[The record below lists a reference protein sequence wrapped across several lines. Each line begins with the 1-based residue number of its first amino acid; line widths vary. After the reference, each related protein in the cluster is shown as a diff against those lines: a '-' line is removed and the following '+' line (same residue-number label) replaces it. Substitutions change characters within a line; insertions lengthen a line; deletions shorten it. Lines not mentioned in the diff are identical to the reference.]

1 MASAL
6 TLTLAHLGEAAMS
19 ADEAASAF
27 AAYVTGNVASNLFG
41 RILSSG
47 LADSL
52 GLSFNFYA
60 FAALN
65 LAGAV
70 LAAFAI
76 RNRQAPASATK
87 QMSPFG
93 IASLLSDPALRS
105 AFLIGFC
112 ILFAFIGTFTFINF
126 VLVRPPFSVG
136 MMSLGLI
143 YLVFAPSIITTPL
156 AGKAV
161 TKFGARTMLVASLFF
176 SFLGLPLLVIPHL
189 AAMLPGLVIVAVG
202 TFFAQAVATGLVSRR
217 ASGARATASGLYLAS
232 YFSGGLA
239 GTALL
244 GHVSDRYGWV
254 ACIIGTGAALLVAA
268 CMALR
273 VNEPVAA

>member
-76 RNRQAPASATK
+76 RNRQAP
-87 QMSPFG
+87 
-93 IASLLSDPALRS
+93 RR
-105 AFLIGFC
+105 
-112 ILFAFIGTFTFINF
+112 
-126 VLVRPPFSVG
+126 RPN
-136 MMSLGLI
+136 
-143 YLVFAPSIITTPL
+143 
-156 AGKAV
+156 K
-161 TKFGARTMLVASLFF
+161 
-176 SFLGLPLLVIPHL
+176 
-189 AAMLPGLVIVAVG
+189 
-202 TFFAQAVATGLVSRR
+202 
-217 ASGARATASGLYLAS
+217 
-232 YFSGGLA
+232 
-239 GTALL
+239 
-244 GHVSDRYGWV
+244 
-254 ACIIGTGAALLVAA
+254 
-268 CMALR
+268 
-273 VNEPVAA
+273 